1 MVPVE
6 LHHGLEG
13 EIADH
18 VTVEDEERV
27 CSLREQVTGQRQG
40 PSWGKGTGHNL
51 AGGLSPWIQ
60 AQQAQCRL
68 GLTLFLALNPPQGTF
83 LSLLT
88 CPQRL
93 LFMGHGDSDSQLEGR
108 GPPVRFYQDGK
119 LGGDGG

>member
-18 VTVEDEERV
+18 ITVEDEERV

-83 LSLLT
+83 L
-88 CPQRL
+88 
-93 LFMGHGDSDSQLEGR
+93 
-108 GPPVRFYQDGK
+108 Y
-119 LGGDGG
+119 